1 MKMPILQLEN
11 VTKKFG
17 GVAALNN
24 VTFQVEKGEVLGVIG
39 PNGSG
44 KTTLINVIS
53 GVYKPELGKL
63 IYKGANITRVKPHLR
78 CRMGIARTY
87 QVVRIFS
94 GLTVLENVVVGVLNG
109 TKHGKIS
116 MGEALKEAERILSYL
131 GLDKMKDLQA
141 ELLNIQYRKR
151 LELAR
156 AIGMEPDLLM
166 LDECLAG
173 LTPSEVFE
181 MLDVIKR
188 VKEDRDMTII
198 MVEHL
203 MHAVMNISDRII
215 VFNEGKII
223 SEGKPE
229 EIARDV
235 KVAKVYFGDRE
246 LALKFI
252 KR

>member
-1 MKMPILQLEN
+1 MPILQLEN

-215 VFNEGKII
+215 VFNEGKLI

>member
-173 LTPSEVFE
+173 LTPFE

-215 VFNEGKII
+215 VFNEGKLI

>member
-1 MKMPILQLEN
+1 
-11 VTKKFG
+11 V
-17 GVAALNN
+17 V
-24 VTFQVEKGEVLGVIG
+24 QV
-39 PNGSG
+39 
-44 KTTLINVIS
+44 
-53 GVYKPELGKL
+53 
-63 IYKGANITRVKPHLR
+63 
-78 CRMGIARTY
+78 
-87 QVVRIFS
+87 
-94 GLTVLENVVVGVLNG
+94 
-109 TKHGKIS
+109 
-116 MGEALKEAERILSYL
+116 LKEAERILSYL

-203 MHAVMNISDRII
+203 LHAVMNISDRII
-215 VFNEGKII
+215 VFNEGKLI

>member
-1 MKMPILQLEN
+1 MPILQLEN

-17 GVAALNN
+17 GVVALNN
-24 VTFQVEKGEVLGVIG
+24 VTFQVEKSEVLGVIG

-53 GVYKPELGKL
+53 GVYKPESGKL
-63 IYKGANITRVKPHLR
+63 IYKGTNITRVKPHLR

-94 GLTVLENVVVGVLNG
+94 GLTVLENVMVGVLNG

-116 MGEALKEAERILSYL
+116 MEEAMKEAESILSYL
-131 GLDKMKDLQA
+131 GLDKMKNLQA

-156 AIGMEPDLLM
+156 AIGMDPELLM

-188 VKEDRDMTII
+188 VKEDKDTTII

-203 MHAVMNISDRII
+203 MHAVMNISDRVI

-223 SEGKPE
+223 AEGKPE
-229 EIARDV
+229 EIAKDV

>member
-215 VFNEGKII
+215 VFNEGKLI